1 MLHSNIDDK
10 GGDIMFLNVNKVIK
24 AKEIKDTFCDYC
36 LFCDY
41 PMDSC
46 NCDTFFDD

>member
-1 MLHSNIDDK
+1 
-10 GGDIMFLNVNKVIK
+10 MFAKVNGIEV
-24 AKEIKDTFCDYC
+24 KEIKVAFCDYC

-41 PMDSC
+41 PMDGC